1 MFKNV
6 SRIITVIALLTLV
19 LAACAPAATATTAPV
34 APVTQAPVAPA
45 TSAPATSAPATVA
58 ATTAPVATTGAAP
71 AAAGGWC
78 SNVKI
83 VFFPGGTPGGG
94 FEQVVYN
101 GAVQAAKD
109 TGANVQYVWSDWD
122 PSKMTTQFQ
131 AAAATKPDGIAIM
144 GHPGDAAF
152 DPLIDA
158 AEAQGI
164 IVTSMNTQVPLA
176 QAKYSANGFGY
187 AGAINYS
194 AGYALGQEAVKESG
208 LKAGDTA
215 FLWGLKAQA
224 GRGQRTQ
231 GVQDALEKAGLKVV
245 YQEIDTATN
254 ANASAGVPVFTGIMS
269 AHPEIKMVI
278 TDHGN
283 LTGTIATFLQAAG
296 KKPGDIFAAG
306 FDVSGNAVTAIQG
319 GWLQL
324 TSDQQ
329 QYLQGYFG
337 VLQLCLTKVYHFS
350 GLQIDTGA
358 GFVTKSNLD
367 ALAPLIKA
375 QER

>member
-6 SRIITVIALLTLV
+6 SRIVTVIALLTLV

-45 TSAPATSAPATVA
+45 TSAPATVA

-78 SNVKI
+78 SNVHI

-101 GAVQAAKD
+101 GAKQAAAD
-109 TGANVQYVWSDWD
+109 TGANVQYVWSNWL
-122 PSKMTTQFQ
+122 PATMITQFQ
-131 AAAATKPDGIAIM
+131 QAAATKPDGIAIM
-144 GHPGDAAF
+144 GHPGDPAF

-164 IVTSMNTQVPLA
+164 IVTSMNTPLPLA

-187 AGAINYS
+187 AGAVLYD
-194 AGYALGQEAVKESG
+194 AGYSLAQEAVKESG
-208 LKAGDTA
+208 LKSGDTA
-215 FLWGLKAQA
+215 FVWGLKAQA

-231 GVQDALEKAGLKVV
+231 GILDALQKDGITVV
-245 YQEIDTATN
+245 YQEISDAIN
-254 ANASAGVPVFTGIMS
+254 GNASLGVPVFTGIMS

-278 TDHGN
+278 TDHGDI
-283 LTGTIATFLQAAG
+283 TGTIQTFLQAAN
-296 KKPGDIFAAG
+296 KKPGDVFAAG
-306 FDVSGNAVTAIQG
+306 FDISGN
-319 GWLQL
+319 
-324 TSDQQ
+324 
-329 QYLQGYFG
+329 G
-337 VLQLCLTKVYHFS
+337 V
-350 GLQIDTGA
+350 
-358 GFVTKSNLD
+358 
-367 ALAPLIKA
+367 
-375 QER
+375 

>member
-6 SRIITVIALLTLV
+6 SRIVTVIALLTLV
-19 LAACAPAATATTAPV
+19 LAACAPAATPTQAPV
-34 APVTQAPVAPA
+34 APVTQAPVAP
-45 TSAPATSAPATVA
+45 TTAPATVA

-144 GHPGDAAF
+144 GHPGDPAF

-176 QAKYSANGFGY
+176 QAKYAANGFGY
-187 AGAINYS
+187 AGAILYN
-194 AGYALGQEAVKESG
+194 AGYSLGQEAVKESG

-231 GVQDALEKAGLKVV
+231 GVQDALEKAGLKVI

-254 ANASAGVPVFTGIMS
+254 ANASAGVPIFTGIMS

-283 LTGTIATFLQAAG
+283 LTGTIQTFLQAAG
-296 KKPGDIFAAG
+296 KKPGDVFAAG
-306 FDVSGNAVTAIQG
+306 FDISGNAVTAIQG

-324 TSDQQ
+324 VIDQQ

-337 VLQLCLTKVYHFS
+337 VLQVCLTKVYHFG

-358 GFVTKSNLD
+358 GFVNKGNLD
-367 ALAPLIKA
+367 ALVPLIKA

>member
-1 MFKNV
+1 MKKIQKERNMLSKKALFKLAGLIV
-6 SRIITVIALLTLV
+6 GLSMLLTACGG
-19 LAACAPAATATTAPV
+19 AAATTA
-34 APVTQAPVAPA
+34 APITPA
-45 TSAPATSAPATVA
+45 TSAPAT
-58 ATTAPVATTGAAP
+58 TAPVAVAPTSTTGAAP

-109 TGANVQYVWSDWD
+109 TGADVQYVWSDWD

-131 AAAATKPDGIAIM
+131 QAVATKPDGIAIM
-144 GHPGDAAF
+144 GHPGDIAF

-164 IVTSMNTQVPLA
+164 LVTSMNVQLPLM
-176 QAKYSANGFGY
+176 QAKYAANGFGY
-187 AGAINYS
+187 SGAIQYT

-224 GRGQRTQ
+224 GRGQRTI

-254 ANASAGVPVFTGIMS
+254 ANASAGVPVFAGIMS

-283 LTGTIATFLQAAG
+283 LTGTIQTFLQAAG
-296 KKPGDIFAAG
+296 KKPGDVFAAG

-324 TSDQQ
+324 VSDQQ

-337 VLQLCLTKVYHFS
+337 VLQLCLAKVYHFS

-367 ALAPLIKA
+367 ALTPLIKA
-375 QER
+375 QIR

>member
-1 MFKNV
+1 MLKKV
-6 SRIITVIALLTLV
+6 LRGITLLSLCAIA
-19 LAACAPAATATTAPV
+19 LAACAPAATPTAAP
-34 APVTQAPVAPA
+34 APVTQAPAP
-45 TSAPATSAPATVA
+45 
-58 ATTAPVATTGAAP
+58 TTAPAPANTTAPAATSGAAP
-71 AAAGGWC
+71 AQTAGWC
-78 SNVKI
+78 SNVHI

-122 PSKMTTQFQ
+122 PAKMTTQFQ
-131 AAAATKPDGIAIM
+131 QAAATKPDGIAVM
-144 GHPGDAAF
+144 GHPGDTAF

-164 IVTSMNTQVPLA
+164 LVTSMNVQLPLM
-176 QAKYSANGFGY
+176 QTKYGSNGFGY
-187 AGAINYS
+187 AGAIQYS
-194 AGYALGQEAVKESG
+194 AGYALGQEAVTESG

-215 FLWGLKAQA
+215 FVWGLKAQA
-224 GRGQRTQ
+224 GRGQRTI
-231 GVQDALEKAGLKVV
+231 GILDALQKAGLTVV
-245 YQEIDTATN
+245 YQEIDAATN

-278 TDHGN
+278 IDHGN
-283 LTGTIATFLQAAG
+283 LTGTAQTFLQAAN
-296 KKPGDIFAAG
+296 KKPGDVFVAG
-306 FDVSGNAVTAIQG
+306 FDISGNAVTAIQG

-324 TSDQQ
+324 VSDQQ

-337 VLQLCLTKVYHFS
+337 VLQLCLSKVYHFS

-358 GFVTKSNLD
+358 GFVTKNNLD
-367 ALAPLIKA
+367 ALIPLIKA

>member
-1 MFKNV
+1 MFKNI
-6 SRIITVIALLTLV
+6 SRRVTVIALLALV
-19 LAACAPAATATTAPV
+19 LAACAPATAT
-34 APVTQAPVAPA
+34 PA
-45 TSAPATSAPATVA
+45 LAPATVA
-58 ATTAPVATTGAAP
+58 PAPVVPATVAPATAAPATTSGAAP

-78 SNVKI
+78 SGVNI

-131 AAAATKPDGIAIM
+131 QAVATKPDGIAVM
-144 GHPGDAAF
+144 GHPGDTAF

-164 IVTSMNTQVPLA
+164 IVTSMNVQLPLM
-176 QAKYSANGFGY
+176 QTKYGSNGFGY
-187 AGAINYS
+187 AGAIQYS
-194 AGYALGQEAVKESG
+194 AGYALGQEAVVESG

-224 GRGQRTQ
+224 GRGERTI

-254 ANASAGVPVFTGIMS
+254 SNASAGVPTFTGIMS

-278 TDHGN
+278 TDHGD
-283 LTGTIATFLQAAG
+283 LTGIMQTLLQAAG
-296 KKPGDIFAAG
+296 KKAGDVFAAG
-306 FDVSGNAVTAIQG
+306 FDISGNSVTAIQG

-324 TSDQQ
+324 VSDQQ

-337 VLQLCLTKVYHFS
+337 VLQLCLSKVYHFS

-358 GFVTKSNLD
+358 GFVNKSNLD
-367 ALAPLIKA
+367 ALVPLITK
-375 QER
+375 QVR